1 MHQNC
6 TVIHFWN
13 SNGSITF
20 KERHKLH
27 LTLPIGSV
35 HFLCLYSALCIMNI
49 GSPSSSKQAAK
60 LEKRD
65 EPTCSVGWAASVPGR
80 VDRCHCHSI
89 FDLSVICWTLF
100 LSTSNKYI
108 HTASAPQKAFP
119 RGFVREQSYG
129 FGWYCLP
136 ASAFGSFEGELFHK
150 VCVFQISHRV
160 FFSDITLPGWQPCKN
175 NQT

>member
-49 GSPSSSKQAAK
+49 GWWLSPSSSKQAAK

-80 VDRCHCHSI
+80 VDRCHCHSLL
-89 FDLSVICWTLF
+89 DLSVICWTLF
-100 LSTSNKYI
+100 FIHQQQI
-108 HTASAPQKAFP
+108 HTDCFRSSESIPKRICSGAVLWICLDLSPSFSFWFIWGWAF
-119 RGFVREQSYG
+119 S
-129 FGWYCLP
+129 
-136 ASAFGSFEGELFHK
+136 
-150 VCVFQISHRV
+150 
-160 FFSDITLPGWQPCKN
+160 
-175 NQT
+175 